1 MRATI
6 EAARRQFEALLAKLD
21 PTSTQMLHDRDYVAQ
36 LSDCVA
42 RTYTMLN
49 DGMCEEATV
58 CHSCAGQRD
67 YLRDAMETFDTL
79 AATGKIDAAT
89 EAFYFDFVA
98 RLGEINAN
106 IGRVLQQL

>member
-79 AATGKIDAAT
+79 AESGEVDAQT
-89 EAFYFDFVA
+89 EVFYFDFVT
-98 RLGEINAN
+98 RLRQIVTN
-106 IGRVLQQL
+106 IDEVLTRL